1 MYECCCILIILASIS
16 SSLSSPSPDAY
27 QLSYLDSLFSEDLL
41 NLKESRKRSSN
52 ALLGD
57 LFNTYVKAD
66 KVSSNFPGSTINDGY
81 NNIEQDFINSA
92 DYHDLDDQK
101 KVEPAA
107 YTSPTK
113 TIYHGSSAVTFQ
125 GPPTQ
130 PYFEASG
137 YEPIPQPKAIGAPE
151 YRKPFAVFASPAG
164 ISKQTKGFSSNILQ
178 PTHRESIKHQNT
190 NVNPQRITPP
200 FQAVSAPKAS
210 AVNFTPFTFFNTA
223 ANGDS
228 AEAKQYTPKAISKN
242 PVQIPNPKTFGA
254 TQNYQQVGVT
264 PQNTFSVFS
273 SAPLSPLKTPVYN
286 KAQSAELKSSQ
297 PLQSRKL
304 PRMHLNQAVEKQPLQ
319 YDISYEN
326 EVYDYN
332 NEQDFTPQSVTY
344 SKGQYDDYQY
354 EYESQNPRQLSL
366 FESINQPAAER
377 EARRKQEG
385 TSSKRRMSKSA
396 ALDQLMA
403 IAGDNWE
410 EKLLI
415 GQEDDNSSSNSGY
428 ICPEAEG
435 LFPSPF
441 SCHEYFQC
449 AQGEAH
455 KQSCQTGLAWNSI
468 TNQCD
473 WEESIGCNVPRP

>member
-1 MYECCCILIILASIS
+1 MYKFCCLLIILASIS
-16 SSLSSPSPDAY
+16 SSSSSPSPDAY

-41 NLKESRKRSSN
+41 SLKESRKRSSN

-57 LFNTYVKAD
+57 LFNKYVKAD
-66 KVSSNFPGSTINDGY
+66 QISPNYAGSTVNDGY
-81 NNIEQDFINSA
+81 NNIEQDYIDSA
-92 DYHDLDDQK
+92 DFHDLDDHKQ
-101 KVEPAA
+101 VEPA

-113 TIYHGSSAVTFQ
+113 TIYQGSSAVTFQ
-125 GPPTQ
+125 SPPTQ

-137 YEPIPQPKAIGAPE
+137 YEPIPQPKSIGAPE

-164 ISKQTKGFSSNILQ
+164 ISKQTTDSSLNFFQ

-190 NVNPQRITPP
+190 DINPPRITPP
-200 FQAVSAPKAS
+200 HQAVSAPKAS
-210 AVNFTPFTFFNTA
+210 AVTFTPFTFFNTA

-228 AEAKQYTPKAISKN
+228 TEAKQYTPKAISKN
-242 PVQIPNPKTFGA
+242 PVQIPNPNTFDA
-254 TQNYQQVGVT
+254 TQKYQQLGVN

-286 KAQSAELKSSQ
+286 KAQSIEIKSSK
-297 PLQSRKL
+297 PLQSRTL
-304 PRMHLNQAVEKQPLQ
+304 PRMHLNQVVEKGPLQ
-319 YDISYEN
+319 YDSSYEN
-326 EVYDYN
+326 EVYDYD
-332 NEQDFTPQSVTY
+332 NEQDFVPQSVSY
-344 SKGQYDDYQY
+344 PKGQYDDYQY

-415 GQEDDNSSSNSGY
+415 GQEDDTSSSNSGY

-455 KQSCQTGLAWNSI
+455 KQSCQTGLAWNSF